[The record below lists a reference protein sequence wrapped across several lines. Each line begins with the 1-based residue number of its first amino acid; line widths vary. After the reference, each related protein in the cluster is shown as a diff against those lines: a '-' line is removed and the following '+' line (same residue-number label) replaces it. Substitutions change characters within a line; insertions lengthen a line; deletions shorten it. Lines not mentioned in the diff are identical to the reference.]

1 MHLFPQRG
9 TARDTTRESPKGR
22 LLRMLLL
29 AGVFA
34 LVLWSFWSNSQ
45 RRLEDLGRQGA
56 LRDATGEFTQAE
68 KEALFARARFF
79 QSAYGLTLKI
89 HVHKGSSALRE
100 ATPRDVFLDIAPARR
115 EVILTLPPLVRRAVG
130 EGFAAKVEDAFI
142 PYFEAGTW
150 KEALPAALNLLQT
163 KMDEVSR

>member
-1 MHLFPQRG
+1 MRLFPQRG
-9 TARDTTRESPKGR
+9 TTRDATRESPKGR

-34 LVLWSFWSNSQ
+34 LVLWGFWSNSQ
-45 RRLEDLGRQGA
+45 RRLEDLGRQNV

-68 KEALFARARFF
+68 KEALFAKARFF
-79 QSAYGLTLKI
+79 QSAYGLALKVQ
-89 HVHKGSSALRE
+89 VHKGSSSLRE

-130 EGFAAKVEDAFI
+130 EGFVTKVEDVFI
-142 PYFEAGTW
+142 PYFAAGTW
-150 KEALPAALNLLQT
+150 KKALPAALDLLQT